1 MTEDGLFKQPTGLRH
16 GRQLHV
22 MCAPAC
28 IARDYERDVIIVCVV
43 TPSRSSAPATAVPPW
58 RPPLGDAPS
67 SRRWG
72 PEAAARSQVLGAVY
86 LDGGM
91 DQARHVYSS
100 SFPLPADIKDVWRVS
115 AG

>member
-1 MTEDGLFKQPTGLRH
+1 
-16 GRQLHV
+16 
-22 MCAPAC
+22 
-28 IARDYERDVIIVCVV
+28 
-43 TPSRSSAPATAVPPW
+43 
-58 RPPLGDAPS
+58 
-67 SRRWG
+67 
-72 PEAAARSQVLGAVY
+72 VLGAVY